1 MIGIASAERVFLLAQ
16 VAHFGTMTRAAAAV
30 GYSVSAISQQI
41 RKLELEAGQSL
52 LRRHSRGIIL
62 TDAGQAIVDYA
73 EQINGQLK
81 SLQYSLDEIAGVR
94 AGSLSMGT
102 FPTVGASLLPAAI
115 GKFRG
120 RYPGIDLSVRSFRLA
135 ALLTMLN
142 NRDVSMS
149 LLWEYQWSRLEL
161 PDMVL
166 MHLMD
171 DPTDLVVSTTHRL
184 ASRESVEMSELLDE
198 SWVVRAE
205 RHPMI
210 EAIIRAANHVGFT
223 PKVAYEA
230 NDYQEAQAMVAVGV
244 GISLVPRLALSVLRS
259 DVRVI
264 PLSGHVPRRRILL
277 ARLKDSRATPA
288 EVAMT
293 EMLVAAAR
301 DMSARGTGLAAPGGG
316 SREGLSVS
324 ER

>member
-41 RKLELEAGQSL
+41 RKLELEAGQPL

-120 RYPGIDLSVRSFRLA
+120 
-135 ALLTMLN
+135 
-142 NRDVSMS
+142 
-149 LLWEYQWSRLEL
+149 Q
-161 PDMVL
+161 
-166 MHLMD
+166 
-171 DPTDLVVSTTHRL
+171 
-184 ASRESVEMSELLDE
+184 
-198 SWVVRAE
+198 
-205 RHPMI
+205 
-210 EAIIRAANHVGFT
+210 
-223 PKVAYEA
+223 
-230 NDYQEAQAMVAVGV
+230 
-244 GISLVPRLALSVLRS
+244 
-259 DVRVI
+259 
-264 PLSGHVPRRRILL
+264 
-277 ARLKDSRATPA
+277 
-288 EVAMT
+288 
-293 EMLVAAAR
+293 
-301 DMSARGTGLAAPGGG
+301 
-316 SREGLSVS
+316 
-324 ER
+324 

>member
-1 MIGIASAERVFLLAQ
+1 
-16 VAHFGTMTRAAAAV
+16 
-30 GYSVSAISQQI
+30 
-41 RKLELEAGQSL
+41 
-52 LRRHSRGIIL
+52 
-62 TDAGQAIVDYA
+62 
-73 EQINGQLK
+73 LK

-120 RYPGIDLSVRSFRLA
+120 KYPGIDLSVRSFRLA
-135 ALLTMLN
+135 ALLAMLN

-161 PDMVL
+161 PDMAL
-166 MHLMD
+166 LHLMD

-184 ASRESVEMSELLDE
+184 ASRDSVEMSELLE
-198 SWVVRAE
+198 EPWVVRAE
-205 RHPMI
+205 RHPMM

-301 DMSARGTGLAAPGGG
+301 EMSARDAGLAA
-316 SREGLSVS
+316 SK
-324 ER
+324 